1 MLNSDSNSKD
11 MVITAL
17 HNLVQMLEY
26 GVEVIMKTT
35 SKFMQAWQVLELV
48 DLPYDAMESQKRFI
62 NEIIQRMNADRAYDA
77 LIGDVIERIG
87 KCLFKLK
94 LTLTESFTNLF
105 VNDKNR
111 LGLSNLVYSLQLQIP
126 PPYD

>member
-1 MLNSDSNSKD
+1 

-35 SKFMQAWQVLELV
+35 SKFMQACQVLELV

-62 NEIIQRMNADRAYDA
+62 NEVIQRMNADRAYEA

-87 KCLFKLK
+87 KPLRRLK
-94 LTLTESFTNLF
+94 LTLNQSFINLYMH
-105 VNDKNR
+105 DKNY
-111 LGLSNLVYSLQLQIP
+111 LGIHNLVYSLQLQIP
-126 PPYD
+126 PPYDQRSAGVLY